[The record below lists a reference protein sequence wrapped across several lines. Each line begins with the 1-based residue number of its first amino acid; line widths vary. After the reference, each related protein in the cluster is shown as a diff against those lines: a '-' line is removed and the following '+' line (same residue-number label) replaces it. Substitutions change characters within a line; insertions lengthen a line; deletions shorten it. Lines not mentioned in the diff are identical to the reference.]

1 MNQLEYIASDGKFVV
16 GKSFQS
22 ELWVYDIDIYLFSV
36 KIAVVGFTN
45 KNLNGAI
52 FFQDICY
59 EHDKYNLDSEDII
72 PDNLII
78 PIIDFFVISTYILRL
93 LYFF

>member
-59 EHDKYNLDSEDII
+59 EHDKYNLDSEDI
-72 PDNLII
+72 LK
-78 PIIDFFVISTYILRL
+78 VAKE
-93 LYFF
+93 YFHEKKNEKKKIYFL